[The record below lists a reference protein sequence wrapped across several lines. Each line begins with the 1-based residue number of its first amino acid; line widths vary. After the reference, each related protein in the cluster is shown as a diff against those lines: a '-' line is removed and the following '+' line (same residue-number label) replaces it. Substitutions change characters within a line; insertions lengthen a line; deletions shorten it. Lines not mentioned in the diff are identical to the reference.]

1 MSERN
6 EGEPI
11 PGGATAPDGFRA
23 SGVACGIK
31 PEGLDLAIIG
41 ADDRC
46 TAAAMY
52 TTNRIQAAPLRL
64 TRTHLADGRAQ
75 AIVVN
80 SGNANC
86 ATGLEGEIHAQR
98 MAEATGE
105 ALGIEA
111 TDVVVAST
119 GVIGRSLPIKKIE
132 RGIERTVTALS
143 SDGGETAA
151 RAMMT
156 TDTHPKTAARRVE
169 TKDGTFTVGGMAK
182 GAGMIAPNLATMLVF
197 LTTDAQAEAAVLKPA
212 LKRAVSRS
220 FNAITVDGDQST
232 NDMVVLLASGASG
245 VDVSDGGHAEAFSG
259 ALDTVTLK
267 LAQMLARDGEGATK
281 LVTVQVDNASTQEPA
296 RQVAQAIA
304 NSPLC
309 KTAVFGRDPNW
320 GRVLVAAGNAGV
332 PIDVGRL
339 TVEVGGI
346 PLFKGGAPTGREA
359 AAQEAM
365 GRNEVT
371 IRVDMGTGE
380 AAFTY
385 YTCDLTYDYVRI
397 NAEYTT

>member
-1 MSERN
+1 
-6 EGEPI
+6 
-11 PGGATAPDGFRA
+11 
-23 SGVACGIK
+23 
-31 PEGLDLAIIG
+31 
-41 ADDRC
+41 
-46 TAAAMY
+46 MY

-64 TRTHLADGRAQ
+64 SRTHLTDGRAQ

-86 ATGLEGEIHAQR
+86 ATGPEGETHAQR

-105 ALGIEA
+105 ALGIET

-119 GVIGRSLPIKKIE
+119 GVIGRPLPIEKIE
-132 RGIERTVTALS
+132 RGIERAAKALS
-143 SDGGETAA
+143 SDGGEAAA
-151 RAMMT
+151 RAIMT
-156 TDTHPKTAARRVE
+156 TDTHPKTAACRVE

-197 LTTDAQAEAAVLKPA
+197 LTMDAQAEAAVLVPS

-232 NDMVVLLASGASG
+232 NDMVVLLASGVSG
-245 VDVSDGGHAEAFSG
+245 VDVSDGGHAEAFRG

-267 LAQMLARDGEGATK
+267 LARMLARDGEGATR
-281 LVTVQVDNASTQEPA
+281 LVTVQVDNASTQEQA
-296 RQVAQAIA
+296 RQVARSIA

-332 PIDVGRL
+332 PVEIGRL
-339 TVEVGGI
+339 TVEVGGV
-346 PLFKGGAPTGREA
+346 PLFKCGAPTGREA
-359 AAQEAM
+359 AAQEAI
-365 GRNEVT
+365 GRDEVM
-371 IRVDMGTGE
+371 IRVEMGTGE
-380 AAFTY
+380 TAFTY